1 MTGGDGQ
8 DRRLLL
14 ADDDETFC
22 QVLATALERRGF
34 AVTTAH
40 DGLKALESARAIRPA
55 YALVD
60 LRMPGCSGLDLVA
73 GLHALDPDMRILVL
87 TGYASIATAVEAVK
101 RGAVQYLTKPAD
113 ADEVVAA
120 LDAAAGDPPA
130 EVPARPMSLDR
141 LEWEHIQRV
150 LEDAGGNVS
159 EAARRLGIHRRTLQ
173 RKLFK
178 RPARR

>member
-1 MTGGDGQ
+1 MTGGDGKN
-8 DRRLLL
+8 RRLLL

-22 QVLATALERRGF
+22 QVLATALARRGF
-34 AVTTAH
+34 QVSTAH
-40 DGLKALESARAIRPA
+40 DGRRALELAEVERPGFA
-55 YALVD
+55 VVD
-60 LRMPGCSGLDLVA
+60 LRMPGCSGLEVVA
-73 GLHALDPDMRILVL
+73 GLHALDPAMRILVL

-120 LDAAAGDPPA
+120 FEAEEPRAAVPPL
-130 EVPARPMSLDR
+130 PMSLDR

-150 LEDAGGNVS
+150 LGEADGNVS

-178 RPARR
+178 RPVRR